1 MTYWHTNN
9 LYQKTPKGFF
19 RGTLWSQFD
28 QTRHGFNPGW
38 KAQGHRNGQD
48 HKDLRP
54 SDKEQIEPG
63 NSNLEKMVALVARV
77 NQWLIEIGALDL
89 QEGLQF
95 FLSETQTIHQ
105 MSIAHMW
112 EHTRC
117 FIIFFRGWQES
128 HVHLTYLENLRACL
142 FLSNS
147 NHQLMNETPTIQL
160 QCLTHSNAAETHLDF
175 WRVKYCTYQVWHCV
189 PVNKR
194 LPWIR
199 KGDMEIY
206 QHSMMLPF
214 GFAA

>member
-117 FIIFFRGWQES
+117 SSSSFGGGRNPMFTWHILKTWERVYFCPTVIINSWMRHPPSSCNVLPIAMQLRHIWIFEGWNT
-128 HVHLTYLENLRACL
+128 VHIRCGIAC
-142 FLSNS
+142 
-147 NHQLMNETPTIQL
+147 Q
-160 QCLTHSNAAETHLDF
+160 
-175 WRVKYCTYQVWHCV
+175 
-189 PVNKR
+189 
-194 LPWIR
+194 
-199 KGDMEIY
+199 
-206 QHSMMLPF
+206 
-214 GFAA
+214 